1 MKLQRMIGIQI
12 MLMMGMGAGLLLA
25 RPVYAQ
31 QDVDPAFFD
40 YAYNPTVMDQASN
53 ATPSAEAAKVA
64 GEDSAAPLAAQGEEA
79 LELTS
84 VDASAVVLLMIVIG
98 SIALLGIREAVR
110 GSRRRT
116 WKERAPGGFPTGATA
131 N

>member
-1 MKLQRMIGIQI
+1 VKFQKMIRILM
-12 MLMMGMGAGLLLA
+12 MLMAGMGAGLLLA

-31 QDVDPAFFD
+31 QDVDPTFFD
-40 YAYNPTVMDQASN
+40 YAYNTPVMDQASN

-64 GEDSAAPLAAQGEEA
+64 GADSTAPLAAQRENAVA
-79 LELTS
+79 LAP
-84 VDASAVVLLMIVIG
+84 VDTSAVKLLMIAIG
-98 SIALLGIREAVR
+98 STVLLGIAKVVR

-116 WKERAPGGFPTGATA
+116 WREKAPGSFPTGATA